1 MWYPILHRYTFH
13 YQGNLILAQS
23 FPLAVSTVT
32 YCRQHGGRD
41 HDHLF
46 KIESFPV
53 SAAPGPIRIQQNS
66 AGASLGIL
74 ALNVAQIAS
83 LGLLVPLA
91 LSMLTL
97 FLLTLFLL
105 ALHMLVRLVPTVLK
119 SLKIL
124 QSP

>member
-1 MWYPILHRYTFH
+1 MWYPILHRYIFH

-74 ALNVAQIAS
+74 ALNIAQIAS
-83 LGLLVPLA
+83 LGTVG
-91 LSMLTL
+91 SV
-97 FLLTLFLL
+97 
-105 ALHMLVRLVPTVLK
+105 HVDSVPTDPVPIG
-119 SLKIL
+119 STHAGPTRANRAKIP
-124 QSP
+124 QNPSEPIA

>member
-66 AGASLGIL
+66 AGAFLGIL
-74 ALNVAQIAS
+74 ALNIAQIAS
-83 LGLLVPLA
+83 HGTVG
-91 LSMLTL
+91 SV
-97 FLLTLFLL
+97 
-105 ALHMLVRLVPTVLK
+105 HVDSVPTDPVPIG
-119 SLKIL
+119 STRAGPTRANRAKIP
-124 QSP
+124 QNPSEPIA